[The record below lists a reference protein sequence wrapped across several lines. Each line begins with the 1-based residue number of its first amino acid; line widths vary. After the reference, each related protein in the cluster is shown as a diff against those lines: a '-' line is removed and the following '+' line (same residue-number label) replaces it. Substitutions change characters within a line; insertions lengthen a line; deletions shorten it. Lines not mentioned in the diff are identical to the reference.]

1 MGGISLSNLRNDIEL
16 ELSSN
21 LIKEWCKQRTSLSS
35 TLFYEDANSSKHI
48 IRFSTYIIES
58 IFPKRNDRSGYWKNG
73 HLAFYEIVN
82 DADALVVRLVVS
94 LIGISKS
101 EKLRLEKLL
110 FSIETVSE
118 RNSEF
123 VVITEWNLLDL
134 YPENIDKISTL
145 QSFYNIEFLYFE
157 NQLKKWVKN
166 NNYSVKQF
174 PLLDLDIVTNKDVP
188 DTIYIEGALKQILL
202 NKYERNRDAR
212 KRCIAIH
219 GTSCAICGF
228 DFSDVYGNEF
238 AGKIE
243 VHHIVPLAAIKEDY
257 VVDPD
262 KDLIPVCP
270 NCHMVLHSKK
280 HGVYTIEEVKRFL
293 SKE

>member
-1 MGGISLSNLRNDIEL
+1 MPNLRNDIEL

-21 LIKEWCKQRTSLSS
+21 LIKEWCKQQASESS

-48 IRFSTYIIES
+48 IRYSTSIIES

-82 DADALVVRLVVS
+82 VADTLVVRLVVS

-101 EKLRLEKLL
+101 EQLRLEKLL
-110 FSIETVSE
+110 SSLETVSE
-118 RNSEF
+118 RSAEF

-134 YPENIDKISTL
+134 YPEKFDKISTL
-145 QSFYNIEFLYFE
+145 PLFYDIEFLYFE

-174 PLLDLDIVTNKDVP
+174 PLLGFDVVTNKDVP
-188 DTIYIEGALKQILL
+188 DAIYIEGALKQIQL

-228 DFSDVYGNEF
+228 DFSDVYGDEF

-243 VHHIVPLAAIKEDY
+243 VHHIVPLAEIKEDY
-257 VVDPD
+257 VVDPV

-270 NCHMVLHSKK
+270 NCHMVLHSKNG
-280 HGVYTIEEVKRFL
+280 GVFLPNEVKKL
-293 SKE
+293 LNNKNNL